1 MSQASEI
8 GIKYWQLKLVLGMK
22 LYSRED
28 CPLCED
34 VEENLARLKVKYTFI
49 DIDQDETL
57 RKKYHVRVPVLVND
71 QQQELAWPFDEAQLM
86 VFIG

>member
-1 MSQASEI
+1 
-8 GIKYWQLKLVLGMK
+8 MK

-34 VEENLARLKVKYTFI
+34 VGENLVRLKVEYTFI

-71 QQQELAWPFDEAQLM
+71 KQQELAWPFDEAQLM
-86 VFIG
+86 VFIES